1 MILDLE
7 NLGCFMLLRPSL
19 EDLQS
24 WPDTDTPDFVQPYLG
39 ADGFTVSPFHHG
51 MATVCFTVCFT
62 IFTPSGEPK
71 AHRSE
76 GVRDESSGGRRKDN
90 AAFQA
95 LSRKSPRNV
104 NQHDVER
111 TANSLEPGLV
121 DHETVEVVGK
131 VNVGSEVA
139 VKVGQVGVHRVLLKE
154 T

>member
-1 MILDLE
+1 MARHRHTGLCAAIP
-7 NLGCFMLLRPSL
+7 GS
-19 EDLQS
+19 
-24 WPDTDTPDFVQPYLG
+24 LG
-39 ADGFTVSPFHHG
+39 ADGFTVSPLHHG

-76 GVRDESSGGRRKDN
+76 GVRDESSGGRRKNN

-111 TANSLEPGLV
+111 TASLEPGLV

-131 VNVGSEVA
+131 VTVGSEGA

>member
-1 MILDLE
+1 MVDDRWSI
-7 NLGCFMLLRPSL
+7 
-19 EDLQS
+19 
-24 WPDTDTPDFVQPYLG
+24 
-39 ADGFTVSPFHHG
+39 AG
-51 MATVCFTVCFT
+51 MATVCFTVSLFHH
-62 IFTPSGEPK
+62 FHPPPVNQRK

-76 GVRDESSGGRRKDN
+76 GVRDESSGGGRENN

-95 LSRKSPRNV
+95 LSRTSPNV

-111 TANSLEPGLV
+111 IGENCSLEPGLV

-154 T
+154 TWSH